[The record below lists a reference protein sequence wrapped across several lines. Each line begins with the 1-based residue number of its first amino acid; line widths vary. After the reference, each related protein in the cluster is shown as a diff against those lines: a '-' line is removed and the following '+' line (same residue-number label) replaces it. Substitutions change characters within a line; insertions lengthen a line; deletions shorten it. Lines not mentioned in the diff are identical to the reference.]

1 MLFSSQSLETEK
13 NNIIVRIIIL
23 VFSCSGDS
31 SCESIYLVDVDHGE
45 AEEAATIGSNRDSFA
60 IAMDNLMAHFIKH
73 KLSFQ
78 CLEDTAKLMNEM
90 PGATVRLPATKYNL
104 VKWFKSRCSIA
115 YRYHILCE
123 RCEIYI
129 ECSPEKMDN
138 WKCVTCETELK
149 IHETNHFVYIK
160 LEDQLKQILR
170 KHWDEIQI
178 YNQTIVNDHGE
189 NITDAYS
196 GSLSKEKLQKNTN
209 ILSLML
215 NTDGISLKKSNKK
228 SVWPVQLICNFLPPH
243 LRYSNENIIT
253 VAFYYNEEKP
263 DMMIFFEPFANEME
277 YLELNGFVFNQH
289 VFRAAV
295 TSAVLDLP
303 AKAAFQQTMQ
313 FNGYFGCG
321 FCLHSGKNVGGCV
334 KFPVRNESVVLRKHS
349 DFVEVMSKMYVNEN
363 FKINANGIKGVS
375 PAISFEFFDMVKS
388 FGLDYM
394 HCVCLGV
401 SKNLYEFWF
410 KPSLKSPSYINKKN
424 QALLNLR
431 IQAIKP
437 CSFINRKPRSF
448 ELRRLMKAS
457 EHRNNLLYFLP
468 ACLKGI
474 LEQKYLDHFNLLS
487 SSIYKLLTTNISSQ
501 DIVDV
506 RNNLNIFVEKYQ
518 DLYGEE
524 HMTMNVHQL
533 THIVFCVENLGPLW
547 SQSMF
552 SFESNNAT
560 FSRYVIGSTDIIAQ
574 LTTRYIIDRST
585 QRQLHQK
592 RSETFAHLS
601 VKKTIK
607 LNDSE
612 AAILN
617 ANNIFFENNGSV
629 QTYCV
634 YRRHNQRFTSMNHTA
649 AKKTIDY
656 FVKLN
661 NNILG
666 KVKYYFE
673 CENVKYMVLEQYEC
687 YAQVDHM
694 CEVEPKNIDLICL
707 AENIEKKFIYI
718 HYLNKHFI
726 TERPN
731 TFESD

>member
-1 MLFSSQSLETEK
+1 MAF
-13 NNIIVRIIIL
+13 
-23 VFSCSGDS
+23 FYSGES
-31 SCESIYLVDVDHGE
+31 SCESIYLIDVDNDE
-45 AEEAATIGSNRDSFA
+45 TEETSTSEQNRDNLG
-60 IAMDNLMAHFIKH
+60 IAMDNLMTHFIKH
-73 KLSFQ
+73 KISFQ

-104 VKWFKSRCSIA
+104 MKWFNSRCSIGH
-115 YRYHILCE
+115 RYHIFCE
-123 RCEIYI
+123 RYEIYN
-129 ECSPEKMDN
+129 ECSPTKMDI
-138 WKCVTCETELK
+138 WICVACETELK
-149 IHETNHFVYIK
+149 IRETNYFVYIK
-160 LEDQLKQILR
+160 LEDQLKQILH
-170 KHWDEIQI
+170 KHWDEIQT
-178 YNQTIVNDHGE
+178 YNRKIVNDHCE
-189 NITDAYS
+189 NIKDAYS

-228 SVWPVQLICNFLPPH
+228 SVWPVQLICNFVPPH
-243 LRYSNENIIT
+243 LRYFNENIIT
-253 VAFYYNEEKP
+253 VAFYYNEMKP
-263 DMMIFFEPFANEME
+263 DMIIFFEPFANEVE
-277 YLELNGFVFNQH
+277 KLELNGFVFNQQ

-295 TSAVLDLP
+295 TCAVFDLP

-321 FCLHSGKNVGGCV
+321 FCLHSGKNVGGSV

-363 FKINANGIKGVS
+363 VKINENGIKGIS

-401 SKNLYEFWF
+401 SKNLYDFWF
-410 KPSLKSPSYINKKN
+410 KPSLKSASYINKKN

-431 IQAIKP
+431 IQSIKP
-437 CSFINRKPRSF
+437 CCFINRKPRSF

-457 EHRNNLLYFLP
+457 EHRNNMLYFLP

-501 DIVDV
+501 DIIDV
-506 RNNLNIFVEKYQ
+506 KNNLNIFVKKYQ

-533 THIVFCVENLGPLW
+533 NHIVFCVENLGPLW

-574 LTTRYIIDRST
+574 LTSRYMIDRST

-592 RSETFAHLS
+592 RSDAFVHLS
-601 VKKTIK
+601 VKKKIR
-607 LNDSE
+607 LSDSE

-617 ANNIFFENNGSV
+617 ANNIFFEKNDSV

-634 YRRHNQRFTSMNHTA
+634 YRRYNQRFTSLNYTA

-661 NNILG
+661 NGTLG

-673 CENVKYMVLEQYEC
+673 RENVNYMVLEQYEC
-687 YAQVDHM
+687 YEQLNHL
-694 CEVEPKNIDLICL
+694 CEIGPKNIDQVCL